1 MIRDVLTGRSRS
13 WWVLD
18 MRSRWVAVA
27 VVALGVAPGNT
38 MLGAE
43 LAATELSVVTG
54 VAELRGPSARQQL
67 LAAGRLGGVA
77 VALTRQVEWRSE
89 TPGLVAVG
97 KDGVARALGDGE
109 ARIVAVAG
117 GQTAKL

>member
-1 MIRDVLTGRSRS
+1 MIRGMLTGGSRS

-27 VVALGVAPGNT
+27 VVVLGFAPAG
-38 MLGAE
+38 MVLGAE
-43 LAATELSVVTG
+43 LAAAELSVVTG

-67 LAAGRLGGVA
+67 LAAGRLGGVT
-77 VALTRQVEWRSE
+77 VDLTRQVEWRTE

-97 KDGVARALGDGE
+97 KDGVARAIGDGE
-109 ARIVAVAG
+109 ARI
-117 GQTAKL
+117 